1 MLTLQDF
8 RVSCPQI
15 KNSQTI
21 NPAVLS
27 LLVSS
32 LTDSELDA
40 FIEFMTTEK
49 NSSPKTLENY
59 TLALRL
65 FREWLG
71 DKFTKWRDLT
81 ADHFRAYLF
90 QLQKDGL
97 ARSTVRLRFAAYRS
111 FYKFLVHRRG
121 YPKSPLAEVELP
133 KADKPLPVVLT
144 LPQIEELLELPMKS
158 ELLGQAPLWMRE
170 RDAAILELF
179 YSTGLRLAE
188 LASLNVKDIDTTN
201 ESVRVMGKGSK
212 ERLVPI
218 GSHAMIAMQK
228 YRSAA
233 EVFQGPLF
241 LSKLRKRLSTRS
253 LNSVLKKYLAQST
266 IPFNVTPHKLRHSFA
281 THLLDHGADLRS
293 VQALL
298 GHASLSTTQIY
309 THVTK
314 ERLREAY
321 DSAHPRAK

>member
-1 MLTLQDF
+1 M
-8 RVSCPQI
+8 S
-15 KNSQTI
+15 
-21 NPAVLS
+21 AH
-27 LLVSS
+27 
-32 LTDSELDA
+32 TDSEVDS

-71 DKFTKWRDLT
+71 DNFSRWRDLT
-81 ADHFRAYLF
+81 SDHFRAYLF
-90 QLQKDGL
+90 QLQKEGL

-111 FYKFLVHRRG
+111 FFKFLVHRRG
-121 YPKSPLAEVELP
+121 YPKSPVAEIELP
-133 KADKPLPVVLT
+133 KADKALPVVLT
-144 LPQIEELLELPMKS
+144 LSQIEELLELPMKS
-158 ELLGQAPLWMRE
+158 ELKGQAPAWMRE

-188 LASLNVKDIDTTN
+188 LASLNVNNIDSIN
-201 ESVRVMGKGSK
+201 ESVRVIGKGSK

-218 GSHAMIAMQK
+218 GSHAMKAMQR
-228 YRSAA
+228 YRSIARVH
-233 EVFQGPLF
+233 EGPLF
-241 LSKLRKRLSTRS
+241 VSKLRKRLSTRS
-253 LNSVLKKYLAQST
+253 LNSVLKKYLVQSS

>member
-1 MLTLQDF
+1 MST
-8 RVSCPQI
+8 
-15 KNSQTI
+15 
-21 NPAVLS
+21 
-27 LLVSS
+27 
-32 LTDSELDA
+32 LTDTEVDG

-65 FREWLG
+65 LREWLG
-71 DKFTKWRDLT
+71 DRFTKWRDLT
-81 ADHFRAYLF
+81 PDHFPAYLF
-90 QLQKDGL
+90 E
-97 ARSTVRLRFAAYRS
+97 
-111 FYKFLVHRRG
+111 RG
-121 YPKSPLAEVELP
+121 YPKSPVAEVELP

-144 LPQIEELLELPMKS
+144 LTQIEELLALPMKS
-158 ELLGQAPLWMRE
+158 ELEGQAPSWMRE

-188 LASLNVKDIDTTN
+188 LASLDVETIDTVN

-218 GSHAMIAMQK
+218 GSFAMKAMQV

-233 EVFQGPLF
+233 EVYEGPLF
-241 LSKLRKRLSTRS
+241 ISKLRKRLSTRS
-253 LNSVLKKYLAQST
+253 INSVLKKYLSQSS
-266 IPFNVTPHKLRHSFA
+266 IAFNVTPHKLRHSFA

-321 DSAHPRAK
+321 TNAHPRAK

>member
-1 MLTLQDF
+1 MPT
-8 RVSCPQI
+8 QI
-15 KNSQTI
+15 D
-21 NPAVLS
+21 L
-27 LLVSS
+27 
-32 LTDSELDA
+32 ELDS

-59 TLALRL
+59 TLALRV
-65 FREWLG
+65 FREFLG
-71 DKFTKWRDLT
+71 DKFSKWRDLT
-81 ADHFRAYLF
+81 PDHFRAYLF

-121 YPKSPLAEVELP
+121 YPKSPVAEVELP

-158 ELLGQAPLWMRE
+158 ELQGQAPLWMRE

-188 LASLNVKDIDTTN
+188 LASLDVPSIDTAN
-201 ESVRVMGKGSK
+201 ETVRVIGKGSK

-218 GSHAMIAMQK
+218 GSHAMLAIQK

-233 EVFQGPLF
+233 EVHEGPLF

-314 ERLREAY
+314 ERLRDAY
-321 DSAHPRAK
+321 NNAHPRAK

>member
-1 MLTLQDF
+1 M
-8 RVSCPQI
+8 
-15 KNSQTI
+15 
-21 NPAVLS
+21 
-27 LLVSS
+27 SS
-32 LTDSELDA
+32 HIDHETEA
-40 FIEFMTTEK
+40 FVEFMTVEK

-59 TLALRL
+59 THALRL
-65 FREWLG
+65 LHEWLG
-71 DKFTKWRDLT
+71 EKFTTWRDLT

-90 QLQKDGL
+90 KLQKDEL
-97 ARSTVRLRFAAYRS
+97 ARSTIRLRFAAYRS

-121 YPKSPLAEVELP
+121 FAKNPVAEVELP
-133 KADKPLPVVLT
+133 KAEKPLPVVLT
-144 LPQIEELLELPMKS
+144 LPQIEELLALPMKT
-158 ELLGQAPLWMRE
+158 ELSDQAPDWMPE
-170 RDAAILELF
+170 RDTAILELF
-179 YSTGLRLAE
+179 YSTGIRLAE
-188 LASLNVKDIDTTN
+188 LASLDIADIDTIN

-218 GSHAMIAMQK
+218 GSFAMAALQK
-228 YRSAA
+228 YRLAA
-233 EVFQGPLF
+233 KAEEGPLF
-241 LSKLRKRLSTRS
+241 ISKLRKRLSTRS
-253 LNSVLKKYLAQST
+253 LNTVLKKYLALSE

-321 DSAHPRAK
+321 NTAHPRAK

>member
-1 MLTLQDF
+1 MST
-8 RVSCPQI
+8 
-15 KNSQTI
+15 
-21 NPAVLS
+21 
-27 LLVSS
+27 
-32 LTDSELDA
+32 LTDTELDA

-71 DKFTKWRDLT
+71 DKFSKWRDLT
-81 ADHFRAYLF
+81 PDHFRAYLF
-90 QLQKDGL
+90 QLQKDEL

-121 YPKSPLAEVELP
+121 YPKSPVAEVELP
-133 KADKPLPVVLT
+133 KADKALPVVLT
-144 LPQIEELLELPMKS
+144 LPQIEELLELPMKT
-158 ELLGQAPLWMRE
+158 ELQGQAPAWMRE

-188 LASLNVKDIDTTN
+188 LASLDVHDIDTAN
-201 ESVRVMGKGSK
+201 ETVRVMGKGSK

-218 GSHAMIAMQK
+218 GSHAMTAMQK

-233 EVFQGPLF
+233 EVFEGPLF

-253 LNSVLKKYLAQST
+253 LNSVLKKYLAESS

-314 ERLREAY
+314 ERLRDAY
-321 DSAHPRAK
+321 NNAHPRAK